1 MHGVYF
7 TVTLGYYNKMFRYD
21 ESISLPLLLYYLPHH
36 HTLFLHLFSPLL
48 NLGIVPITQS
58 NRLQYYM
65 SICEKDD
72 CREEQRMDVKSV
84 LIFSVMSS

>member
-1 MHGVYF
+1 MRGVGYF
-7 TVTLGYYNKMFRYD
+7 TVTLGYYNKVFRYD
-21 ESISLPLLLYYLPHH
+21 ESIPLLYYLPHH

-48 NLGIVPITQS
+48 NLRIAPITQS